1 MNEQAIRFRLGI
13 FVLGALLLLG
23 VLIIL
28 FGGYPTYFKPA
39 NSFTVMFDNAPGIS
53 AGTPVRRSGV
63 KIGEVRKV
71 ILEDDTGKVRIEIHV
86 DQDYSIR
93 LQDEPTLVQGLLGGD
108 TSIDFVPR
116 KIVEGKPPP
125 AGAVEPGSTLEG
137 IVRPDAGTL
146 VQQTAEVMP
155 PAKQTLAQAKKA
167 IMDYDKLTPLMEDV
181 LKEYRELG
189 KSTRAAFPDLRR
201 TNDELQLAARNWSKV
216 GERFDVL
223 LLNNEDKIVK
233 AIDRLQDTLKRVN
246 EVFSD
251 ENQKNLSLTLK
262 NVRSGTDR
270 LDKIAQNTEDLLKD
284 SQDTIKRVNKSL
296 QRSDEVLQ
304 NMEKIT
310 KPMAQR
316 SDKILQNLEEST
328 DKLNRVLGDLH
339 TLLRS
344 AGRADGTLQRLLND
358 PALYNNVSES
368 AALLNRIL
376 PRVDRAMRDIE
387 IFADKLARHPEA
399 LGLGGLVRPGTGLKG
414 PPTILPWK
422 GSQ

>member
-28 FGGYPTYFKPA
+28 FGGYPTYFKPS
-39 NSFTVMFDNAPGIS
+39 NHFTIMFDNAPGIS

-71 ILEDDTGKVRIEIHV
+71 TLEDDTGKVRIEISV
-86 DQDYSIR
+86 DQDHTVR
-93 LQDEPTLVQGLLGGD
+93 KQDEPTLVQGLLGGD
-108 TSIDFVPR
+108 TSIDFVQR
-116 KIVEGKPPP
+116 KLADGKPAPD
-125 AGAVEPGSTLEG
+125 GAVEPGATLDG
-137 IVRPDAGTL
+137 KVRADAGSL

-155 PAKQTLAQAKKA
+155 PAKQALEEAKKT
-167 IMDYDKLTPLMEDV
+167 IEHYDKLTPLLQEV

-189 KSTRAAFPDLRR
+189 KTTRGAFPDFRR
-201 TNDELQLAARNWSKV
+201 TNEELQLAARNWSKV

-223 LLNNEDKIVK
+223 LLNNEEKVVK
-233 AIDRLQDTLKRVN
+233 ALDRLQDTLKRLSD
-246 EVFSD
+246 VFND

-262 NVRSGTDR
+262 NVRSGSDR
-270 LDKIAQNTEDLLKD
+270 LDKIAGSTEDLLKD
-284 SQDTIKRVNKSL
+284 SQAMLKRVNKSL
-296 QRSDEVLQ
+296 ERSDEVLQ

-316 SDKILQNLEEST
+316 SEKILLNLEEST
-328 DKLNRVLGDLH
+328 DKLNLILGDLRG
-339 TLLRS
+339 LLQT

-358 PALYNNVSES
+358 PTLYTNVSES
-368 AALLNRIL
+368 TALLNRIL
-376 PRVDRAMRDIE
+376 PRVDRAMRDLE
-387 IFADKLARHPEA
+387 IFADKIARHPEA

-414 PPTILPWK
+414 PPTVLPWK
-422 GSQ
+422 GMP

>member
-63 KIGEVRKV
+63 KIGEVHKV
-71 ILEDDTGKVRIEIHV
+71 ILEDDTGKVRIEINV

-93 LQDEPTLVQGLLGGD
+93 MQDEPTLVQGLLGGD

-116 KIVEGKPPP
+116 KIVEGKLPL
-125 AGAVEPGSTLEG
+125 AGVVEPGSTLEG

-155 PAKQTLAQAKKA
+155 PAKQTLNEAKKA
-167 IMDYDKLTPLMEDV
+167 IGDYDKLTPLMEDV

-296 QRSDEVLQ
+296 QRSDDVLQ

-344 AGRADGTLQRLLND
+344 ADRADGTLQRLLND

-376 PRVDRAMRDIE
+376 PRVDRAMRDME

-414 PPTILPWK
+414 PPVLPWK

>member
-39 NSFTVMFDNAPGIS
+39 NHFTIVFDAGPGIS

-63 KIGEVRKV
+63 KIGEV
-71 ILEDDTGKVRIEIHV
+71 GKVSLDDETGEVNVDISV
-86 DQDYSIR
+86 DQDYSLR

-108 TSIDFVPR
+108 TSIDFLPR
-116 KIVEGKPPP
+116 RPVDGKPAPT
-125 AGAVEPGSTLEG
+125 GTVEPGATLKG
-137 IVRPDAGTL
+137 KVRPDAGTL
-146 VQQTAEVMP
+146 VQKTAEVIQ
-155 PAKQTLAQAKKA
+155 PAGETLSEAKKA
-167 IMDYDKLTPLMEDV
+167 IQDYDKLTPLMQEV

-189 KSTRAAFPDLRR
+189 KATRKAFPDLRR
-201 TNDELQLAARNWSKV
+201 TNEELQLAARNWSKV

-233 AIDRLQDTLKRVN
+233 AIDRLQDTLKKVN
-246 EVFSD
+246 DVFND

-262 NVRSGTDR
+262 NVRIGSDR
-270 LDKIAQNTEDLLKD
+270 LDKIAKNTEDLLRD
-284 SQDTIKRVNKSL
+284 SQDTLKRVNRSL

-316 SDKILQNLEEST
+316 SEKILQNLDEST
-328 DKLNRVLGDLH
+328 DKLNHILGDLRN
-339 TLLRS
+339 LLQT
-344 AGRADGTLQRLLND
+344 AGRADGTLQRMLSD
-358 PALYNNVSES
+358 PSLYNNLTES
-368 AALLNRIL
+368 ACLLNRIL
-376 PRVDRAMRDIE
+376 PRVDRAMRDLE
-387 IFADKLARHPEA
+387 IFADKIARHPEA
-399 LGLGGLVRPGTGLKG
+399 LGLGGVVRPGTGLKG
-414 PPTILPWK
+414 PPTVLPWK